1 MNKKVKRS
9 VVVFSIISALSG
21 WIGVLV
27 NSILTKQPKGES
39 LGMLIWLV
47 LPLLTAFFIRA
58 FRSGWVKT
66 LGLKPNFNGNLKWYF
81 VSLFIFPTIAIMVI
95 AIGYFTNCVDLSKFN
110 FQGFVF
116 SFLGMFAFN
125 FIKNIFE
132 ELAWRGFL
140 TERLI
145 DLRCSDLKIYIIAV
159 IVWSLWH
166 VPYYLFFLSVSHSD
180 GSRIQLLFSGV
191 LVLVCWI
198 VMFTELYLIT
208 RSIWPCVILHAVNNS
223 LIVIYNY
230 ISIKGSTTAFLDYN
244 AGIISLVIC
253 ILIGIFMRNYRIKK
267 GNMYEQ
273 LEI

>member
-1 MNKKVKRS
+1 MGEKIKKS
-9 VVVFSIISALSG
+9 VIVFSIISALSG
-21 WIGVLV
+21 WMGILV

-47 LPLLTAFFIRA
+47 LPLLTAVFIVI
-58 FRSGWVKT
+58 FRNSGLKT

-81 VSLFIFPTIAIMVI
+81 VSFFLFPTVAIVVLVI
-95 AIGYFTNCVDLSKFN
+95 GSAANCVDLSKFH
-110 FQGFVF
+110 FQGFAI
-116 SFLGMFAFN
+116 SFLGMLAFN

-145 DLRCSDLKIYIIAV
+145 DLRCGDLMIYIIAV

-166 VPYYLFFLSVSHSD
+166 VPYYLFLLSVSPSG
-180 GSRIQLLFSGV
+180 GSRVQLLFSGI
-191 LVLVCWI
+191 LVLLCWI
-198 VMFTELYLIT
+198 VMFTELYRIT

-230 ISIKGSTTAFLDYN
+230 ISVKGSTTVFLDYN
-244 AGIISLVIC
+244 TGIISLVIC
-253 ILIGIFMRNYRIKK
+253 ILIGIFMRNYRICKA
-267 GNMYEQ
+267 E
-273 LEI
+273 